1 MKRTNILRNR
11 FQIFLFLL
19 LILLAG
25 SAQAQTAEPELVGL
39 KGVDIHVEMVNDS
52 ERRLGIDRAAIYRI
66 VTDALR
72 EYKISYLPVGTN
84 AKLEGRDRTDAMPS
98 GYALLLF
105 SVVAVSGD
113 SLPGY
118 SAVVAEHHLLE
129 RVRLERDSS
138 IEIIASVY
146 TGSKTLLMKNGTPG
160 MIVEEIRRQAR
171 EFSTKV
177 KAANS
182 AAKATVKR

>member
-1 MKRTNILRNR
+1 MQLTTLLRTKL
-11 FQIFLFLL
+11 QQVSLLL
-19 LILLAG
+19 LILIAG
-25 SAQAQTAEPELVGL
+25 GVQAQTSEPELVGL
-39 KGVDIHVEMVNDS
+39 KGVDIHVEMLNDS
-52 ERRLGIDRAAIYRI
+52 ERRLGVDKAAVYNL

-72 EYKISYLPVGTN
+72 EYKINHLPVGTN
-84 AKLEGRDRTDAMPS
+84 AKLAGRDRADAIPA

-118 SAVVAEHHLLE
+118 SAAVVEHHLLE

-138 IEIIASVY
+138 IETIASVY

-160 MIVEEIRRQAR
+160 MIAEEIRRQAR
-171 EFSTKV
+171 EFAAKV

-182 AAKATVKR
+182 VKTAVQQ

>member
-1 MKRTNILRNR
+1 MELMIFRNLKLH
-11 FQIFLFLL
+11 IFPLLL

-25 SAQAQTAEPELVGL
+25 SAQAQTAVPELVGL
-39 KGVDIHVEMVNDS
+39 KGVDIHVEMRTDS
-52 ERRLGIDRAAIYRI
+52 ERRLGIDRAAVYKI

-84 AKLEGRDRTDAMPS
+84 AKLEGRDRTDAMPA

-118 SAVVAEHHLLE
+118 SAAVVEHHLLE
-129 RVRLERDSS
+129 RVRLERDNS
-138 IEIIASVY
+138 IETIASVY
-146 TGSKTLLMKNGTPG
+146 TGSKTLLMKNGTRG
-160 MIVEEIRRQAR
+160 MIIEEIRRQAR
-171 EFSTKV
+171 EFAAKV
-177 KAANS
+177 KATNFAD
-182 AAKATVKR
+182 KASR